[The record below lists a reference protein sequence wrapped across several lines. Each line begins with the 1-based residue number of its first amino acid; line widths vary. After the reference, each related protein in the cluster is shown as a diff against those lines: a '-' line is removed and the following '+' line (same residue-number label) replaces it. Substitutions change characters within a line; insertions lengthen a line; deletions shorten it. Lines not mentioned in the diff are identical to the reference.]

1 MPFDPS
7 KLEVCFLAGTLGRGG
22 AERQLTYMLRAL
34 GQAGVSTR
42 VLCLTRGEPF
52 EHEIDALGVRVDWV
66 GTSGS
71 RLVRLYRIIEALRCR
86 PADILQSVHFYT
98 NLYATLAARVVGIR
112 DIGAIRNDLSSEE
125 LKENGMAGRRQLTF
139 PRHLIANSILAR
151 QRAISHGISP
161 DRIDFVRNAV
171 DPKWLNKKPVTN
183 GHRKMRILFVGR
195 LTKQKRPDDFV
206 RVISRVVP
214 QFPNRFVKARIVG
227 VGPMRPQLETLARE
241 LGLGPETLEFLNERG
256 DMDLVYREADLMI
269 MTSEWEGT
277 PNALLE
283 AMACGVP
290 VVATRVG
297 GIPEILTAGRG
308 LLTEPQ
314 DEDGMTAAVV
324 RLIDDPIMRR
334 DLSQRGREYIARVH
348 SLDVLQTQL
357 MGTYQKVLSR

>member
-1 MPFDPS
+1 MQFDLS

-22 AERQLTYMLRAL
+22 AERQLTYMLCAL
-34 GQAGVSTR
+34 GRAGASTR

-52 EHEIDALGVRVDWV
+52 EHEIKALGVSVEWV
-66 GTSGS
+66 GASGS
-71 RLVRLYRIIEALRCR
+71 RPARLYRIIQALRRR

-98 NLYATLAARVVGIR
+98 NLYTTAAARVVGIC

-125 LKENGMAGRRQLTF
+125 LKDNGIAGRRQLTF
-139 PRHLIANSILAR
+139 PRHLIANSSLAR

-171 DPKWLNKKPVTN
+171 DPKWLKEKPVTN
-183 GHRKMRILFVGR
+183 GQQTMRLLFVGR

-206 RVISRVVP
+206 RVVSRVVR
-214 QFPNRFVKARIVG
+214 QLPNRSLTARIVG
-227 VGPMRPQLETLARE
+227 VGPMRPHLEALAGE
-241 LGLGPETLEFLNERG
+241 LGLGPEKLEFLDERA
-256 DMDLVYREADLMI
+256 DMDAIYREADLMM

-290 VVATRVG
+290 VVATSVG
-297 GIPEILTAGRG
+297 GIPEILADGRG
-308 LLTEPQ
+308 LLTEQ
-314 DEDGMTAAVV
+314 HDEDAMAAAVM
-324 RLIDDPIMRR
+324 RLIADAGLRR
-334 DLSQRGREYIARVH
+334 EIGQRGREYIAEVH